1 MTKNLESKTEKN
13 MADYLHHTN
22 NVGLAAAALVML
34 GFVSYHLY
42 DNIRQF
48 YQKPLKERIEIRKQM
63 DKEFSREISKVYH
76 NNSIVALVR
85 PGY

>member
-34 GFVSYHLY
+34 GFVVYGVY

-48 YQKPLKERIEIRKQM
+48 YQKPLEEQIEIRKKL
-63 DKEFSREISKVYH
+63 DKEFSREISRVYH
-76 NNSIVALVR
+76 NNSIVATVR